1 MKTRKHFILVVVLF
15 VLVAG
20 LLAQASIEKVLEAF
34 PTGKITDRRA
44 FLEGVLFAQQEIT
57 VMRFKDALR
66 APRDEKEIMAGLEG
80 VSVLVENVH
89 AEAEK
94 CGLTR
99 QLLQTDTELRLRQ
112 HGITVFTDEEA
123 MKVSARRAAE
133 QYKKVETLPLEL
145 RSLGETFDGKDSD
158 EHFLQCL
165 RAVTQHS
172 QPQTSVPLP
181 PCLYINVNTIVND
194 ESHRAAFAIR
204 VALKEEACLSRN
216 GARRSAP
223 VWEKAAVA
231 SCSTSNLKDN
241 VRESLRDFVDEFINA
256 YLAANPKDR
265 SSQNEP

>member
-1 MKTRKHFILVVVLF
+1 MKTRKYFILVVVVF

-20 LLAQASIEKVLEAF
+20 LLVRASSKDVS
-34 PTGKITDRRA
+34 PVGKITDRRA

-57 VMRFKDALR
+57 VMRLKDALR

-80 VSVLVENVH
+80 VGVLVENVH

-123 MKVSARRAAE
+123 MKVSARHTAE

-145 RSLGETFDGKDSD
+145 RSLGETFDEKDSD

-165 RAVTQHS
+165 RMVIQHS
-172 QPQTSVPLP
+172 QPQTSVLP
-181 PCLYINVNTIVND
+181 PPYLYVNVNTTVSEENR
-194 ESHRAAFAIR
+194 RAAFAIQ
-204 VALKEEACLSRN
+204 VAFKEEACLPRN
-216 GARRSAP
+216 SARRSAP
-223 VWEKAAVA
+223 VWEKASVGA
-231 SCSTSNLKDN
+231 CSSSNLKDF
-241 VRESLRDFVDEFINA
+241 VREALRDDVDEFIND

-265 SSQNEP
+265 SSEETQ